1 MQLAGNK
8 TMHAYRKRLF
18 PELREQ
24 LFVRRHR
31 ARGHRVL
38 HYAMPQWSCLG
49 RCYWRCDCNKR
60 YFC

>member
-1 MQLAGNK
+1 
-8 TMHAYRKRLF
+8 MHAYRKRLF
-18 PELREQ
+18 PVTRES

-38 HYAMPQWSCLG
+38 HYSVPWESRIA
-49 RCYWRCDCNKR
+49 RCYWRCDCKAR